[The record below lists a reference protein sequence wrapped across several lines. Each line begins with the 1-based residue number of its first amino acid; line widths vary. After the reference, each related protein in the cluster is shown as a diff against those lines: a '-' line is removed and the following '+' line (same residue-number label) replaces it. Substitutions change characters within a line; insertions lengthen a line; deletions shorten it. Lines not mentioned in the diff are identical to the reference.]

1 MLSVAAQQIAIILA
15 CKKERKSHFVFTD
28 GDVVDLDPEFGLFLT
43 MVMMQL
49 CVLIEREINVL

>member
-1 MLSVAAQQIAIILA
+1 VLSVAAQQIAIILA

-49 CVLIEREINVL
+49 CVLIERKINVL